1 MKKRLILSLILA
13 GLLSGCSVYTL
24 DIQQGNIVDADKL
37 AMLQPGMDKQKV
49 LFILGTP
56 LLRDPFHPERWD
68 YVYTLKKQDEKMQE
82 KRVTLYFDGGKLSR
96 IVKDPASL

>member
-49 LFILGTP
+49 LFIMGTP

-68 YVYTLKKQDEKMQE
+68 YVYTLKKQDKKMQE